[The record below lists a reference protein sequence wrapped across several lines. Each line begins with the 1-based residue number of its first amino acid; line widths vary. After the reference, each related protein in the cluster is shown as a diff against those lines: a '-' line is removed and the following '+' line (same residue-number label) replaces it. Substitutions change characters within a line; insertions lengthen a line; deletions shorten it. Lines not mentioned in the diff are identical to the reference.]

1 MHEMAAMK
9 TPGVPGEEMITW
21 FSSALTNRTDFTY
34 LKEYVIFVINPL
46 WLLVPLILLYS
57 IYSFMYIFGCFGSFI
72 IYVYKKKTNL
82 PEDTYSE
89 PWNKVRQAISQVVSA
104 GGKILHGYEVIG
116 MEHIPEGPG
125 IITFYHGAIVF
136 DYAFLVANI
145 FAEKGRVCH
154 SLVDHTMVKLPGLKL
169 ALDAIHCKN
178 YTKAECLEIL
188 KKGNLLGLAPGG
200 LREGNFSDQYYNLM
214 WGNRT
219 GFAQL
224 ALDAKVPIIPMFTQN
239 LREGYRSTGKTWLS
253 RWLYEHT
260 RFLVLPTYGGFP
272 VKFRTYIGEPIPYD
286 PNITAKELAEKAK
299 TAIEHLRDR
308 YQKRPGNILRAL
320 LERFE
325 KHHKDI

>member
-1 MHEMAAMK
+1 MHDMVATK
-9 TPGVPGEEMITW
+9 TPGVPGQEMITW
-21 FSSALTNRTDFTY
+21 FSSVLTNRTDFTY
-34 LKEYVIFVINPL
+34 LEQYVIFVINPL
-46 WLLVPLILLYS
+46 WLLVPLILLHS
-57 IYSFMYIFGCFGSFI
+57 IYSFMYILGCFASFI
-72 IYVYKKKTNL
+72 FYVYKKKKNI

-89 PWNKVRQAISQVVSA
+89 PWNKVKHLLAQIVAA

-136 DYAFLVANI
+136 DYVFFIANI
-145 FAEKGRVCH
+145 FAEKGRLCH
-154 SLVDHTMVKLPGLKL
+154 TVVDHTMVKLPGLKL
-169 ALDAIHCKN
+169 GLDVVHCKN
-178 YTKAECLEIL
+178 YTKVECLEIL
-188 KKGNLLGLAPGG
+188 KKGHLLGLAPGG

-239 LREGYRSTGKTWLS
+239 LREGYRSTGKTRLS

-260 RFLVLPTYGGFP
+260 RFLVLPIYGGFP

-299 TAIEHLRDR
+299 AAVEHLRDR

-325 KHHKDI
+325 KHHKDT